1 MVVLLWF
8 FFPEAKTMS
17 LKSSRD
23 GIAEPITA
31 VHLVFQQMLFF
42 TFWMARVI
50 SFTETLLLVFAVRAG
65 RLQEC

>member
-1 MVVLLWF
+1 
-8 FFPEAKTMS
+8 MS